1 MKERIQ
7 KILANEGIVSRRQA
21 ENLIREGRIR
31 VNGQDAIL
39 GMSISRRDL
48 IEIDGKAIEI
58 SEGTNPLRVLMYNKK
73 VGEISST
80 KDPEGRPSVFLALPK
95 ISKGKWISVGRLDI
109 NTSGLMLFT
118 NNGELANK
126 LMHPSS
132 KIEREYVA
140 RIRGQV
146 EPDHIRRL
154 LEGVNLEDGKAS
166 FSDIQ
171 PGRKGKS
178 NQWFAMVIMEGRTRE
193 VRRMWESQGFA
204 VSRLKRVRIGGLFL
218 PANLKQ
224 GNYKE
229 LVEKEIKSIGPQLI
243 SLEYLSYLFLLGKDM
258 HSLLLLDFL
267 KFLGLQ
273 LDKLELSS

>member
-7 KILANEGIVSRRQA
+7 KVLSREGIFSRR
-21 ENLIREGRIR
+21 EVESLIKQGKIK
-31 VNGQDAIL
+31 VNAKKAVL
-39 GMSISRRDL
+39 GLPISKEDL
-48 IEIDGKAIEI
+48 IEVDNKRIEI
-58 SEGTNPLRVLMYNKK
+58 TQTNQILRALMYNKR

-80 KDPEGRPSVFLALPK
+80 RDPQGRTSIYESLPRLT
-95 ISKGKWISVGRLDI
+95 KGKWISVGRLDI

-118 NNGELANK
+118 NNGNLANR

-132 KIEREYVA
+132 NLEREYIA
-140 RIRGQV
+140 RIRGKV
-146 EPDHIRRL
+146 NSDHIERL
-154 LEGVNLEDGKAS
+154 LQGVSLDDGRAS

-171 PGRKGKS
+171 PGRKGKT

-193 VRRMWESQGFA
+193 VRRMWESQGFT

-229 LVEKEIKSIGPQLI
+229 LSKKELKSIGPQLI
-243 SLEYLSYLFLLGKDM
+243 SP
-258 HSLLLLDFL
+258 
-267 KFLGLQ
+267 
-273 LDKLELSS
+273 

>member
-21 ENLIREGRIR
+21 ENLIREGRIK
-31 VNGQDAIL
+31 VNGQEAIL

-48 IEIDGKAIEI
+48 IEIDGKTVEI

-80 KDPEGRPSVFLALPK
+80 KDPEDRPSVFLALPK

-126 LMHPSS
+126 VMHPSS

-146 EPDHIRRL
+146 EPDHIRSL
-154 LEGVNLEDGKAS
+154 LEGVKLEDGKAS

-171 PGRKGKS
+171 PGGKGKS

-229 LVEKEIKSIGPQLI
+229 LSEKEIKSIEPQLI
-243 SLEYLSYLFLLGKDM
+243 A
-258 HSLLLLDFL
+258 
-267 KFLGLQ
+267 Q
-273 LDKLELSS
+273 

>member
-21 ENLIREGRIR
+21 ENLIREGRIK
-31 VNGQDAIL
+31 VNGQEAIL
-39 GMSISRRDL
+39 GMSISRSDL
-48 IEIDGKAIEI
+48 IEIDGKTVEI

-146 EPDHIRRL
+146 EPDNIRRL
-154 LEGVNLEDGKAS
+154 LEGVKLEDGKAS

-229 LVEKEIKSIGPQLI
+229 LSEKEIKSIEPQLI
-243 SLEYLSYLFLLGKDM
+243 A
-258 HSLLLLDFL
+258 
-267 KFLGLQ
+267 Q
-273 LDKLELSS
+273 

>member
-21 ENLIREGRIR
+21 ENLIREGRIKI
-31 VNGQDAIL
+31 NGQEAIL
-39 GMSISRRDL
+39 GMSISRRDS
-48 IEIDGKAIEI
+48 IEIDGKAVEI

-229 LVEKEIKSIGPQLI
+229 LAEKEIKSIGPQLT
-243 SLEYLSYLFLLGKDM
+243 SL
-258 HSLLLLDFL
+258 
-267 KFLGLQ
+267 
-273 LDKLELSS
+273 

>member
-21 ENLIREGRIR
+21 ENLIREGRIKI
-31 VNGQDAIL
+31 NGQEAIL
-39 GMSISRRDL
+39 GMSISRRDS
-48 IEIDGKAIEI
+48 IEIDGKAVEI

-146 EPDHIRRL
+146 EPDHIRKL
-154 LEGVNLEDGKAS
+154 LEGVNLEDGKAC
-166 FSDIQ
+166 FSDLQ

-218 PANLKQ
+218 PANLRQ

-229 LVEKEIKSIGPQLI
+229 LAEKEIKSIGPQLI
-243 SLEYLSYLFLLGKDM
+243 SL
-258 HSLLLLDFL
+258 
-267 KFLGLQ
+267 
-273 LDKLELSS
+273 

>member
-21 ENLIREGRIR
+21 ENLIREGRIK
-31 VNGQDAIL
+31 VNGQEAIL

-48 IEIDGKAIEI
+48 IEIDGKAVEI

-229 LVEKEIKSIGPQLI
+229 LSEKEIKSIEPQLI
-243 SLEYLSYLFLLGKDM
+243 A
-258 HSLLLLDFL
+258 
-267 KFLGLQ
+267 Q
-273 LDKLELSS
+273 

>member
-21 ENLIREGRIR
+21 ENFIKEGRIK
-31 VNGQDAIL
+31 VNGQEAIL

-48 IEIDGKAIEI
+48 IEIDGKAVEI

-80 KDPEGRPSVFLALPK
+80 KDPEGRPSVFHALPK

-146 EPDHIRRL
+146 EPGHIRRL

-178 NQWFAMVIMEGRTRE
+178 NQWLAMVITEGRTRE

-229 LVEKEIKSIGPQLI
+229 LAEKEIKSIGPQLI
-243 SLEYLSYLFLLGKDM
+243 SL
-258 HSLLLLDFL
+258 
-267 KFLGLQ
+267 
-273 LDKLELSS
+273 

>member
-21 ENLIREGRIR
+21 ENLIREGRIKI
-31 VNGQDAIL
+31 NGQEAIL
-39 GMSISRRDL
+39 GMSISRRDS
-48 IEIDGKAIEI
+48 IEIDGKAVEI

-146 EPDHIRRL
+146 EPDHIRKL

-166 FSDIQ
+166 FSDLQ

-193 VRRMWESQGFA
+193 VRRMWESQGFSI
-204 VSRLKRVRIGGLFL
+204 SRLKRVRIGGLFL
-218 PANLKQ
+218 PANLRQ

-229 LVEKEIKSIGPQLI
+229 LAEKEIKSIGPQLI
-243 SLEYLSYLFLLGKDM
+243 SL
-258 HSLLLLDFL
+258 
-267 KFLGLQ
+267 
-273 LDKLELSS
+273 

>member
-21 ENLIREGRIR
+21 ENLIREGRIKI
-31 VNGQDAIL
+31 NGQEAIL
-39 GMSISRRDL
+39 GMSISRRDS
-48 IEIDGKAIEI
+48 IEIDGKAVEI

-229 LVEKEIKSIGPQLI
+229 LVKKEIKSIGPQLT
-243 SLEYLSYLFLLGKDM
+243 SL
-258 HSLLLLDFL
+258 
-267 KFLGLQ
+267 
-273 LDKLELSS
+273 

>member
-21 ENLIREGRIR
+21 ENLIREGRIK
-31 VNGQDAIL
+31 VNGQEAIL
-39 GMSISRRDL
+39 GMSISRRDS
-48 IEIDGKAIEI
+48 IEIDGKAVEI

-118 NNGELANK
+118 NNGDLANK

-146 EPDHIRRL
+146 EPDHIRKL

-193 VRRMWESQGFA
+193 VRRMWESQGFS

-229 LVEKEIKSIGPQLI
+229 LAEKEIKSIGPQLI
-243 SLEYLSYLFLLGKDM
+243 SL
-258 HSLLLLDFL
+258 
-267 KFLGLQ
+267 
-273 LDKLELSS
+273 

>member
-21 ENLIREGRIR
+21 EKLIREGRIK
-31 VNGQDAIL
+31 VNGQEAFL

-48 IEIDGKAIEI
+48 IEIDSKVVEI
-58 SEGTNPLRVLMYNKK
+58 SESTNPLRVLMYNKK

-132 KIEREYVA
+132 KIEREYIA

-154 LEGVNLEDGKAS
+154 LEGVNLEDGKAN

-218 PANLKQ
+218 PASLRQ

-229 LVEKEIKSIGPQLI
+229 LAEKEIKSIGPQLI
-243 SLEYLSYLFLLGKDM
+243 SL
-258 HSLLLLDFL
+258 
-267 KFLGLQ
+267 
-273 LDKLELSS
+273 

>member
-21 ENLIREGRIR
+21 ENLIREGRIKI
-31 VNGQDAIL
+31 NGQEAIL
-39 GMSISRRDL
+39 GMSISRRDS
-48 IEIDGKAIEI
+48 IEIDGKAVEI
-58 SEGTNPLRVLMYNKK
+58 SEGTNSLRVLMYNKK

-95 ISKGKWISVGRLDI
+95 ISKGKWVSVGRLDI

-132 KIEREYVA
+132 KIEREYIA

-146 EPDHIRRL
+146 EPDHIRKL

-193 VRRMWESQGFA
+193 VRRMWESQGFS

-218 PANLKQ
+218 PANLRQ

-229 LVEKEIKSIGPQLI
+229 LAEKEIKSIGPQLI
-243 SLEYLSYLFLLGKDM
+243 SL
-258 HSLLLLDFL
+258 
-267 KFLGLQ
+267 
-273 LDKLELSS
+273 